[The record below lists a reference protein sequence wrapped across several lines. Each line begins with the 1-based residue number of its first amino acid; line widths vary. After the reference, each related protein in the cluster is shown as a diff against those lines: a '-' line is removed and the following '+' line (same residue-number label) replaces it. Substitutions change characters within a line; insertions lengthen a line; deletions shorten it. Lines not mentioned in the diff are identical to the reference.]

1 MLEICWQKGFNK
13 FNFHIILKKITRV
26 KSGPRGGHRR
36 IGLLMSAAR
45 PIQCCRRDSRQE
57 MPLHHG
63 ANVAE
68 LHLAPLQNHP
78 YLLVAEALSTRL

>member
-1 MLEICWQKGFNK
+1 
-13 FNFHIILKKITRV
+13 
-26 KSGPRGGHRR
+26 
-36 IGLLMSAAR
+36 MSAAR

-68 LHLAPLQNHP
+68 LHPAPLQNHP
-78 YLLVAEALSTRL
+78 YLLVAEALSTRLLCPSRLLLRLLLIENK